1 MEKQEWIYT
10 GTMSKGRQ
18 GIIGRF
24 MGHFIFEPAIKKIIM
39 DVKYKKTGSAVPAS
53 YKKTF

>member
-1 MEKQEWIYT
+1 MEKQEWIYV

-24 MGHFIFEPAIKKIIM
+24 MGHFTFEPAIKKIIM
-39 DVKYKKTGSAVPAS
+39 EVRFKKLGGKAPAD